1 MRLDKYIW
9 CVRLA
14 KTRSLASDL
23 CSSEKVKVNDAIC
36 KASKE
41 LKINDVI
48 ALKHAPIWR
57 AFKVISLPKTRV
69 GAPLVSS
76 LCIEITPE
84 EDLEQLR
91 LLEEIN
97 RVNKSMGIVG
107 RPTKK
112 DRRDLDKFR

>member
-9 CVRLA
+9 CVRLT

-23 CSSEKVKVNDAIC
+23 CSSEKVKVNGAFC

-41 LKINDVI
+41 LKVNDVI
-48 ALKHAPIWR
+48 AIKQAPIWR
-57 AFKVISLPKTRV
+57 SFKVINLPKTRV
-69 GAPLVSS
+69 GAPLVST
-76 LCIEITPE
+76 LCIEITSE

-97 RVNKSMGIVG
+97 RVNKSLGMVG

-112 DRRDLDKFR
+112 DRRDLDKFM